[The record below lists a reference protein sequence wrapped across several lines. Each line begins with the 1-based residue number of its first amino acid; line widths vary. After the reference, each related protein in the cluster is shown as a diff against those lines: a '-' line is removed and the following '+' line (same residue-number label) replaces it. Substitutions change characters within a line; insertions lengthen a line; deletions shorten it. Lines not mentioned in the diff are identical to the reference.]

1 MKNKGLEE
9 SKNNRLN
16 NTRMVWTKS
25 IAYVIVISFC
35 IFFDLFS
42 PNYSSYSSSGSYNPA
57 IEIENECKRAF
68 PEKNVKVVLYNRY
81 PGCYQNPQ
89 V

>member
-1 MKNKGLEE
+1 MKNKKMEE
-9 SKNNRLN
+9 SKKNQSD
-16 NTRMVWTKS
+16 NTRMVWTKL
-25 IAYVIVISFC
+25 ITCGLVVGFC

-42 PNYSSYSSSGSYNPA
+42 ANYSSYSSSGSYNPA